1 MNQLRALM
9 AEHNLTRADVA
20 RLLGLP
26 VKNYTHSSVQ
36 SWLAGKRNMP
46 PSKLE
51 LLRMK
56 LQADYL
62 QKQPITEVHIGA
74 RRTIYAEPT
83 ANTDSAR
90 A

>member
-46 PSKLE
+46 AAKLE
-51 LLRMK
+51 LLRLK
-56 LQADYL
+56 LSSA
-62 QKQPITEVHIGA
+62 
-74 RRTIYAEPT
+74 PT
-83 ANTDSAR
+83 APANSVAADPQSHSSR
-90 A
+90 R

>member
-1 MNQLRALM
+1 MSQSLRALM

-51 LLRMK
+51 LLRLK
-56 LQADYL
+56 LSSA
-62 QKQPITEVHIGA
+62 
-74 RRTIYAEPT
+74 PT
-83 ANTDSAR
+83 APADIVAADHQSHSSR
-90 A
+90 R

>member
-1 MNQLRALM
+1 MHQLRALM

-46 PSKLE
+46 PAKLE
-51 LLRMK
+51 LLRLK
-56 LQADYL
+56 LAS
-62 QKQPITEVHIGA
+62 A
-74 RRTIYAEPT
+74 PT
-83 ANTDSAR
+83 APADSVA
-90 A
+90 

>member
-1 MNQLRALM
+1 MSQSLRALM

-51 LLRMK
+51 LLRLK
-56 LQADYL
+56 LSSA
-62 QKQPITEVHIGA
+62 
-74 RRTIYAEPT
+74 PT
-83 ANTDSAR
+83 APADIVAADPQSHSYR
-90 A
+90 H

>member
-1 MNQLRALM
+1 VNQLRALM

-46 PSKLE
+46 AAKLE
-51 LLRMK
+51 LLRLK
-56 LQADYL
+56 LSSA
-62 QKQPITEVHIGA
+62 
-74 RRTIYAEPT
+74 PT
-83 ANTDSAR
+83 TPVDSAVADPQAHLSR
-90 A
+90 R